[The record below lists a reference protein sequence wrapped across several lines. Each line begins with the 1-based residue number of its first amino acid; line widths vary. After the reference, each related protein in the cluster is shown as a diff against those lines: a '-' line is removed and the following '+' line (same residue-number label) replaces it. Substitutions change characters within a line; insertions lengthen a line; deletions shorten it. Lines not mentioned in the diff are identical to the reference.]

1 MSEETSGSASQ
12 TEEPDSQAEP
22 APGAARAK
30 GQASGASRAEEPASG
45 TSTAK
50 HASRRVGGVR
60 MSEVVAVMVVLACV
74 VSGLFLQAVQKTNE
88 TYQALSDETEIYIE
102 CELAASSMKEASNYL
117 TAQLRQ
123 FVITHDVQYLD
134 NYFVE
139 VQQTKR
145 RDSALDQLESLAG
158 SSEAHNF
165 LERANDLS
173 NELMGLEHEAAQLVL
188 SATNTS
194 ANIGNDELAKAPLS
208 AEDAALSSEQKL
220 DKAMSLMFGENYQA
234 HVDEIERNIA
244 QCKTTLIATIQDEQV
259 KSSAELESLLAMQ
272 QVLTWAL
279 LAVVLLT
286 ALSIIMLLLWPI
298 RKHIEYVGDN
308 QQLPLIGAR
317 ELRFMASEY
326 NTLYEENL
334 KHSDSLRR
342 KAEHDHLTGL
352 YNRSVFEHLLEAY
365 RDEEYAL
372 LLIDADYFKDVNDTL
387 GHDAGDKIL
396 QKLSR
401 LLAKAFR
408 SSDYACRLGG
418 DEFAVVV
425 TDISPELVHVIDAK
439 IKAVA
444 DGMADDSD
452 GLPKLT
458 LSVGAAFSNA
468 SKDADTIYKHADEA
482 LYFVKNSGRNGL
494 AFYGISTQG
503 RDLYALDWPSN

>member
-1 MSEETSGSASQ
+1 MR
-12 TEEPDSQAEP
+12 AEKP
-22 APGAARAK
+22 
-30 GQASGASRAEEPASG
+30 ASGA
-45 TSTAK
+45 STAK
-50 HASRRVGGVR
+50 HAPRNVGGVR
-60 MSEVVAVMVVLACV
+60 MSVVVAVIVVLACV

-145 RDSALDQLESLAG
+145 RDNALAQLESLAG
-158 SSEAHNF
+158 SSEAHNY

-173 NELMGLEHEAAQLVL
+173 NELMGLEYEAAQLVL

-194 ANIGNDELAKAPLS
+194 ANIGSDELAKAPLS
-208 AEDAALSSEQKL
+208 AEDAV
-220 DKAMSLMFGENYQA
+220 GENYQA

-259 KSSAELESLLAMQ
+259 KSSAELESLLSMQ
-272 QVLTWAL
+272 QALTCAL

-494 AFYGISTQG
+494 AFYGISTRG
-503 RDLYALDWPSN
+503 RDLYALDWPSD